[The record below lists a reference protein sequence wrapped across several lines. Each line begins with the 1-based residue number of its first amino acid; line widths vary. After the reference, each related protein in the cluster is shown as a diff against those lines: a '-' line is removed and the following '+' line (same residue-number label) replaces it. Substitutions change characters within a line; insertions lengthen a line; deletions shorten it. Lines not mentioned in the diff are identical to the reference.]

1 MNKRFVFCV
10 LLAALST
17 AAFAQEEA
25 AEKNVVMTAD
35 LFFSYGWGSTHGR
48 INPYHEFGG
57 GFAFGIPDKGAIGWT
72 LGMTFW
78 GIPVSYNG
86 DPEDIGF
93 KWSTETTFYK
103 RLSVFDLGLEGAFEW
118 DFRYAEEYPGYAGEY
133 SNGTLRFTLAPMIA
147 INAGVFR
154 LQTAY
159 RVDMRELAYGRFH
172 SEVVATVGLRFGLDP
187 AESLI
192 LAWLLSDWWW
202 WGGHHRW

>member
-10 LLAALST
+10 LLAALSM

-25 AEKNVVMTAD
+25 SEKNVVMTAD
-35 LFFSYGWGSTHGR
+35 LFFSYGWGSTNGLV
-48 INPYHEFGG
+48 NPYNEFGG

-78 GIPVSYNG
+78 GISDPYNG
-86 DPEDIGF
+86 YSDDVGF

-118 DFRYAEEYPGYAGEY
+118 DFRYAGEDP
-133 SNGTLRFTLAPMIA
+133 NGTLRFTLAPMAA
-147 INAGVFR
+147 INVGVFR
-154 LQTAY
+154 LQAAY
-159 RVDMRELAYGRFH
+159 RIDMRELAYGRFH

-187 AESLI
+187 VESLI
-192 LAWLLSDWWW
+192 LAWLLSA
-202 WGGHHRW
+202 WGGHGHHHRWR